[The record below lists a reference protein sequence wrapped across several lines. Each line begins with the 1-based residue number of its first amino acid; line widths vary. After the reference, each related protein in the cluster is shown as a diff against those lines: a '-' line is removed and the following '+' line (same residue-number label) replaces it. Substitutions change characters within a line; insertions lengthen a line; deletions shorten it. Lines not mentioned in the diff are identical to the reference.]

1 MERNGL
7 YVHLYVD
14 IGYTHMNYE
23 SVISLIYIYYMTI
36 HIYIYVP
43 TPPGIKMMP
52 LLDPQSWLKLNI
64 WERILSGVSSAKIS
78 LEDWS
83 RIYGARFVRRSS
95 GLEAYSNLTSTPVK
109 EGRLLR

>member
-36 HIYIYVP
+36 HIYIYICSYA
-43 TPPGIKMMP
+43 PGDKDDASP
-52 LLDPQSWLKLNI
+52 
-64 WERILSGVSSAKIS
+64 
-78 LEDWS
+78 
-83 RIYGARFVRRSS
+83 
-95 GLEAYSNLTSTPVK
+95 
-109 EGRLLR
+109 